1 MCEHGNVHWK
11 EFNCL
16 KIKGVQI
23 DDEYFWRQQPVL
35 GGYPKYPNIRFRY
48 HPWYPLDVILDDIWG
63 DIQLVGYHMWCLV
76 LWYPRFILDIRI
88 LIFGLDIRSKLG
100 LGYWVSN

>member
-1 MCEHGNVHWK
+1 
-11 EFNCL
+11 
-16 KIKGVQI
+16 
-23 DDEYFWRQQPVL
+23 
-35 GGYPKYPNIRFRY
+35 
-48 HPWYPLDVILDDIWG
+48 LDDIWG